1 MLEDVKQTVHDAAE
15 TFGERVQ
22 QRKADLKVNA
32 RLKAIE
38 RNISQVDTRIEA
50 LGKRFPRTQG
60 PRFPFGLVVLA
71 GLGYALYNKSTR
83 SKLLGLVGNISP
95 AARDTIEGVVGWAG
109 DAVDD
114 IKAGRDPQAA
124 VKDAAQDIGHKVNS
138 NADDM
143 KRDVQRVGD
152 RLADKAEGMADDAGR
167 GVDRLADKAGDA
179 ANRAGDKAQG
189 VADDVKRGVDR
200 LADKAKDNLNDMKR

>member
-15 TFGERVQ
+15 TFGDRAQ

-38 RNISQVDTRIEA
+38 RSISQVDTRIEA

-60 PRFPFGLVVLA
+60 PRFPFGLMVLA

-83 SKLLGLVGNISP
+83 SKLLGLVGNVSP
-95 AARDTIEGVVGWAG
+95 AARDTLEGVVGRVG
-109 DAVDD
+109 DAVDEV
-114 IKAGRDPQAA
+114 KVGRDPQAA
-124 VKDAAQDIGHKVNS
+124 AKDAAQDIGNKVGDK
-138 NADDM
+138 ADDM
-143 KRDVQRVGD
+143 KRDVQKAGD
-152 RLADKAEGMADDAGR
+152 RLADRAEGAADRAGDRAQGLADDA
-167 GVDRLADKAGDA
+167 
-179 ANRAGDKAQG
+179 
-189 VADDVKRGVDR
+189 KRGVDR

>member
-1 MLEDVKQTVHDAAE
+1 MLEDVKQTVHDVAE
-15 TFGERVQ
+15 TFGDRAQ

-38 RNISQVDTRIEA
+38 RSISQVDTRIEA

-95 AARDTIEGVVGWAG
+95 AARDTIEGVVGRAG
-109 DAVDD
+109 DAADD

-124 VKDAAQDIGHKVNS
+124 VKGAAQDIGNKVGDK
-138 NADDM
+138 ADDM
-143 KRDVQRVGD
+143 KRDVQKAGD
-152 RLADKAEGMADDAGR
+152 RLADKAEG
-167 GVDRLADKAGDA
+167 A
-179 ANRAGDKAQG
+179 AERAGDKAQD
-189 VADDVKRGVDR
+189 VADDAKRGVDR